1 MLKSTLRR
9 IEEVKVA
16 KKEKHFDEDSKLRFM
31 RFIQVYNIVSIFL
44 MAMLL
49 IFVRG
54 SELALDWTVLTNT
67 ALVLSQAAVVWLI
80 AKRKI
85 YTREIIIGI
94 EIFEMVI
101 YLISSIRMGDFS
113 IPGYLVGI
121 APMIIVAVYFAT
133 SKRAKAVLVQPW
145 VDDTLNKIQEEN
157 ERKLWDL
164 KSKEFWMR
172 LALYFFAFSIMGHW
186 MEMGVQLLVRAGI
199 MPGTLAA
206 PDSLT
211 WRDSLNPF
219 PIYGIA
225 VVVCGLVL
233 YPFYLWLRRQLPRT
247 WQAMA
252 LSFLVNMAFCVVAE
266 LILGFLFNTD
276 YHAWDYRNQFMN
288 FQGQICLLYSVAFGI
303 VSSAITWFV
312 YPLMERAFGVM
323 RRDVFVLVF
332 VICCVLYLLI
342 MTAYNIDLKDLGV
355 YKAEGPSSV
364 VSSFF
369 ETSSQPA
376 VSSDPSSSLQQAA

>member
-1 MLKSTLRR
+1 M
-9 IEEVKVA
+9 A

-266 LILGFLFNTD
+266 LILGFFFNAD

-355 YKAEGPSSV
+355 YKDEGPSSA
-364 VSSFF
+364 VSSLF
-369 ETSSQPA
+369 ETSSQLA
-376 VSSDPSSSLQQAA
+376 ASSDPSSSLQQAA

>member
-1 MLKSTLRR
+1 M
-9 IEEVKVA
+9 A

-266 LILGFLFNTD
+266 LILGFFFNAD

-355 YKAEGPSSV
+355 YKDEGPSSV

-376 VSSDPSSSLQQAA
+376 ASSDPSSSLQQAA